1 MCDKK
6 LKITNLFLG
15 LKKKVLV
22 NFEKKKRHKKKKS
35 NKTLE
40 STFSNMFIAYIC
52 HSIFTSLLFLRFF

>member
-15 LKKKVLV
+15 SKKKGFVK
-22 NFEKKKRHKKKKS
+22 FWKKKKIETKKIKQILLNKTFFFFDEL

-40 STFSNMFIAYIC
+40 STFYNMFN
-52 HSIFTSLLFLRFF
+52 